1 MTDPVVLGGGAEAP
15 VGAPVGDLLRTI
27 WKSARAFQ
35 MYLPNNPM
43 FQRARETLQEAFVP
57 VWDVADEVALTIVE
71 TDMLWGEE
79 LVYSQPVRTESF
91 AWSLYK
97 DGMRHLTLRRGV
109 EEKEIFVFLNLVGRA
124 RILAA
129 DAGDDLLTLLWE
141 QDFEYLSYHF
151 AEVVTDMGVLDPQAL
166 DLEAVAPTPEAV
178 RERVRQDPAPPARV
192 PGVVDLDEF
201 DSTLYFLD
209 DGEIQVLRRQV
220 TEEYSR
226 DIRGSALDIVLDILE
241 LHEGSEVRSEAI
253 EIFDTLFPN
262 LLTQGQFSAVAR
274 LLREFQTVRRRVG
287 NLQADVGS
295 RLEGFEVQLSSPAIV
310 AQLVQAMDESGRAL
324 AEGGIGE
331 LIGVLR
337 PPALEPI
344 LAGLPTMSDPQ
355 VKGIL
360 EEAADRLAATD
371 TREVLRMLRAP
382 DSPARLALVQLCGR
396 LQLQAAVPGL
406 ADLLAAPEAPLR
418 AAAVTSLGQIGSP
431 GALGALE
438 PALEDP
444 EREVRLAAVEVVRE
458 RGFKGALSRLEA
470 VVQGKSRLT
479 LERSERLQYFEA
491 FAEVAGPAG
500 LDTLTQVL
508 EPRGWI
514 RRRAPAD
521 IRTCAVYA
529 LGRIRT
535 PEARAVL
542 ERNER
547 DKELS
552 VRNAVSR
559 ILRGWTT

>member
-1 MTDPVVLGGGAEAP
+1 MTDPVVQAGEGPDAP
-15 VGAPVGDLLRTI
+15 VGAAVGDLLRTI

-43 FQRARETLQEAFVP
+43 FQRARETLQDAFVP
-57 VWDVADEVALTIVE
+57 VWDMTDEVALTVVE
-71 TDMLWGEE
+71 TDMLWEGE
-79 LVYSQPVRTESF
+79 LVYSQPTRSESF

-109 EEKEIFVFLNLVGRA
+109 EKGEILTFLNLVGRA
-124 RILAA
+124 RVLAA

-141 QDFEYLSYHF
+141 QDFEFLSYHF

-166 DLEAVAPTPEAV
+166 DLEASGTPEEV
-178 RERVRQDPAPPARV
+178 QERVRQDPAPPARV

-209 DGEIQVLRRQV
+209 DGEIQALKRQV
-220 TEEYSR
+220 AEEYTR
-226 DIRGSALDIVLDILE
+226 DIRTSALDIVLDILE
-241 LHEGSEVRSEAI
+241 LHDILEVRREAI
-253 EIFDTLFPN
+253 DIFDTLFPN

-274 LLREFQTVRRRVG
+274 LLKEFQEVRTRVG
-287 NLQADVGS
+287 NLQPDLHQ
-295 RLEGFEVQLSSPAIV
+295 RLEAFEVQLSSPAIV
-310 AQLVQAMDESGRAL
+310 TQLVQAMDESGSSL
-324 AEGGIGE
+324 AEGGISD

-344 LAGLPTMSDPQ
+344 LAGLPTMADEQ
-355 VKGIL
+355 VKRIL
-360 EEAADRLAATD
+360 EQAADRLASTN
-371 TREVLRMLRAP
+371 TEGVLRLLRAP
-382 DSPARLALVQLCGR
+382 ESPARLALVQLCGR

-406 ADLLAAPEAPLR
+406 AGLLGAPEPTLR

-438 PALEDP
+438 PALDDG
-444 EREVRLAAVEVVRE
+444 EREVRLAAVEVVRA
-458 RGFKGALSRLEA
+458 RGFKGALTRLET
-470 VVQGKSRLT
+470 VVKGKSRLA

-491 FAEVAGPAG
+491 YAEVAGPAG
-500 LDTLTQVL
+500 LPLLTRVL

-514 RRRAPAD
+514 RRRVPAD

-547 DKELS
+547 DKELP

-559 ILRGWTT
+559 ILRGWPT

>member
-15 VGAPVGDLLRTI
+15 GCASVGDLLRTI

-57 VWDVADEVALTIVE
+57 VWEVADEVALTIVE
-71 TDMLWGEE
+71 TDMFWDGD
-79 LVYSQPVRTESF
+79 LVYSQSTRSESF

-109 EEKEIFVFLNLVGRA
+109 EEKEIFTFLNLVGRA
-124 RILAA
+124 RVLAA

-141 QDFEYLSYHF
+141 QDFEFLSYHF

-166 DLEAVAPTPEAV
+166 DLEAVAAPEEV

-209 DGEIQVLRRQV
+209 DGEVQALRRQV
-220 TEEYSR
+220 AQEYSR
-226 DIRGSALDIVLDILE
+226 DIRSSALDIVLDILE
-241 LHEGSEVRSEAI
+241 LQEGLEARREAI

-274 LLREFQTVRRRVG
+274 LLREFQVARKRAS
-287 NLQADVGS
+287 NLQPDLHQ

-310 AQLVQAMDESGRAL
+310 TQLVQAMDESGSSL
-324 AEGGIGE
+324 AEGGIVD

-344 LAGLPTMSDPQ
+344 LAGLPTMADEE
-355 VKGIL
+355 VKRIL
-360 EEAADRLAATD
+360 EAAADRLAATD
-371 TREVLRMLRAP
+371 TEGVLRLLRVP

-406 ADLLAAPEAPLR
+406 ADLLSAPEPPLR

-438 PALEDP
+438 PALEDA

-458 RGFKGALSRLEA
+458 KGFKGALSRLES
-470 VVQGKSRLT
+470 VVRGKSRLT

-491 FAEVAGPAG
+491 YAEVAGPSG
-500 LDTLTQVL
+500 LDALTRVL

-559 ILRGWTT
+559 ILRGWPA